1 MRTPKLRGFKRYSKE
16 IKALSLSDLNDNFND
31 GDIVTMSLLAKKGL
45 IENPA
50 GGVKVLGNG
59 TINKKLTVKVKYFS
73 KSAKQAIEKA
83 GGICES
89 IVKL

>member
-1 MRTPKLRGFKRYSKE
+1 
-16 IKALSLSDLNDNFND
+16 
-31 GDIVTMSLLAKKGL
+31 MSLLAKKGL